1 MQGRG
6 GRGQGR
12 GQGQGQG
19 GGGMRNSLFDFNQP
33 FPGFGGFGGFGGM
46 GGHGSL
52 FSSVFGGRDPFDD
65 PFFSRPFGGGM
76 LESNL
81 FSPLGNPFPQMPP
94 FGSIEQQ
101 APEPKRSRGPIIEEI
116 TSDDEEED
124 NAGNEK
130 YENPRKLRKSGN
142 EPYVEDP
149 DDQVEEN
156 KRRHLQ
162 YGNGHSGLNH
172 SQMQAHNGFN
182 HTQMQAHNGFNHTQR
197 QPQTHSFTFQSSSV
211 TYGGANGA
219 YYTKSKAMRTGSDGL
234 TIEESKEAD
243 TVSRQASHKISRALH
258 DKGHSVARKL
268 NSDGKVDTMQTL
280 HNLNEDELSGFEEAW
295 NGKAKK
301 HLPGWTGNFGAYGIE
316 NTGATSSGQDGRRGW
331 ALPSSE
337 PSQHSSRV
345 MPDSRDR
352 VGSSRQQQHHGTMNA
367 ADDVKNRRSG
377 RARD

>member
-12 GQGQGQG
+12 GQG
-19 GGGMRNSLFDFNQP
+19 GGGMRNSLFDFDQP
-33 FPGFGGFGGFGGM
+33 FPGFGGFGGI

-52 FSSVFGGRDPFDD
+52 FSSVFGGRNPFDD
-65 PFFSRPFGGGM
+65 PFFNRPFGGGM
-76 LESNL
+76 LESN
-81 FSPLGNPFPQMPP
+81 FFNPIGNPFPEMPP
-94 FGSIEQQ
+94 FGFIEQQ

-116 TSDDEEED
+116 TSDDDEED
-124 NAGNEK
+124 NAGSEK
-130 YENPRKLRKSGN
+130 YENPRKLLKSGN
-142 EPYVEDP
+142 GPYVEDP

-162 YGNGHSGLNH
+162 HRNDHNGFNH

-182 HTQMQAHNGFNHTQR
+182 RSQMQAHNGFNPTQM

-234 TIEESKEAD
+234 TIAESKEAD
-243 TVSRQASHKISRALH
+243 TVSRQATHKISRALH

-268 NSDGKVDTMQTL
+268 NTDGKVDTMQTL
-280 HNLNEDELSGFEEAW
+280 HNLNEDEISGFEEAW
-295 NGKAKK
+295 KGKAQK
-301 HLPGWTGNFGAYGIE
+301 HLPGWTGNFDGYGIE
-316 NTGATSSGQDGRRGW
+316 NTGASSSDQDGRRGW

-337 PSQHSSRV
+337 PSQHSGRV
-345 MPDSRDR
+345 MPDLRDR
-352 VGSSRQQQHHGTMNA
+352 VGSSRPQQHPGTMKV
-367 ADDVKNRRSG
+367 ADDVKNRSSHPRG